1 MKRLLLALVFTFCAS
16 WAAAD
21 DRKALVGVWRYADEV
36 DTKVDGSPAPTPAI
50 SDTQGLLIYTADG
63 FMSIVHMPTNRT
75 WLAETASIGELRET
89 VANGN
94 AYAGRYEVDPTTHTI
109 THITS
114 VSMEPAFQG
123 KRLTRSYILQGNTL
137 KLLGTFPYE
146 GDTIHFTIT
155 WIRVEKSCK

>member
-1 MKRLLLALVFTFCAS
+1 VKRLLLSLVFTLSVS
-16 WAAAD
+16 WAAAG
-21 DRKALVGVWRYADEV
+21 DREALVGVWRYAGEL

-63 FMSIVHMPTNRT
+63 FMSIVHMHTNRT
-75 WLAETASIGELRET
+75 WLAETASIAELRET

-94 AYAGRYEVDPTTHTI
+94 AYAGRYEVDPATHTV

-123 KRLTRSYILQGNTL
+123 KRLTRNYILQGNTL
-137 KLLGTFPYE
+137 QL
-146 GDTIHFTIT
+146 
-155 WIRVEKSCK
+155 